1 LTELKLSSIV
11 KSNKRKEI
19 ITMADLKVIKKVGSV
34 EGQSWEAY
42 YLIFDDHGIKVEL
55 KLRAN
60 STEKQHLEN
69 IVQNSLKK

>member
-1 LTELKLSSIV
+1 
-11 KSNKRKEI
+11 
-19 ITMADLKVIKKVGSV
+19 MADLKVIKKVGSV

-42 YLIFDDHGIKVEL
+42 YLTFEDHGIQVEL

-69 IVQNSLKK
+69 LVQQTPKK